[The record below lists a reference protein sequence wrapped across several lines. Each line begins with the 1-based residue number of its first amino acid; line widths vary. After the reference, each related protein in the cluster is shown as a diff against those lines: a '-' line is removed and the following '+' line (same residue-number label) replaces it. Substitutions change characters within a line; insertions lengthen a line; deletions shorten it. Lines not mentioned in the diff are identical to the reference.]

1 MLRAFNE
8 RAAFELI
15 RSGHPISRAEIARR
29 TGLSKPTVSAA
40 LATLVAAG
48 LVRETSPDLG
58 RPTYG
63 ATFYEPVAEAT
74 HVLALDI
81 GGRYL
86 RGVVAALD
94 GRPLA
99 RRDVDISGLR
109 AEQVVTE
116 IVGLRDRLVR
126 LARIRP
132 GDLEAAVAGIPGV
145 IDRTGRVRLAAAVP
159 DLAGLRIADRLGE
172 ALGLPVHAE
181 NDVNLAAIAEHE
193 HGAGRGVQDFAFLSV
208 GTGTGAGLV
217 FDGRLHRGA
226 NGLAGEIDYAVDG
239 EGRDPD
245 ASPHDPCAPV
255 FLAVAERMVAEHVA
269 AGGDTALAGLAG
281 SPPAGTEPTD
291 AAALTPERIFAA
303 ARAGDALA
311 IRISAEEARRIAV
324 YAAPIAAVADVELI
338 VLGGGIGLNGDLL
351 LEPLR
356 TELARRHPYPP
367 RVECS
372 VLGDHAVLDGAV
384 VAGLRIALERTVERR
399 LSA

>member
-40 LATLVAAG
+40 LAALVAAG
-48 LVRETSPDLG
+48 LVREAAAEPG

-86 RGVVAALD
+86 RGAVAALD

-116 IVGLRDRLVR
+116 TVGLRDRLVR
-126 LARIRP
+126 LARIRRE
-132 GDLEAAVAGIPGV
+132 DLEVAVAGIPGV

-159 DLAGLRIADRLGE
+159 DLAGLRIAERLGE
-172 ALGLPVHAE
+172 ALGLPVYAE
-181 NDVNLAAIAEHE
+181 NDVNLATLAEHE
-193 HGAGRGVQDFAFLSV
+193 HGAGRGVEDFAFLSV

-217 FDGRLHRGA
+217 LDGRLHRGA
-226 NGLAGEIDYAVDG
+226 NGLAGEIDYAVDA

-245 ASPHDPCAPV
+245 ESPHDPCAPV
-255 FLAVAERMVAEHVA
+255 FVALADRLVAEHTA
-269 AGGDTALAGLAG
+269 AGAVTALTRAGESG
-281 SPPAGTEPTD
+281 S
-291 AAALTPERIFAA
+291 ALTPELIFAA
-303 ARAGDALA
+303 ARAGDPLAL
-311 IRISAEEARRIAV
+311 RLTAEEARRIAV
-324 YAAPIAAVADVELI
+324 YAAPIAAVADVELL

-367 RVECS
+367 RIACS
-372 VLGDHAVLDGAV
+372 DLGDHAVLDGAV
-384 VAGLRIALERTVERR
+384 VHGIRIALERTVERR